1 MGANNSTGKAKGGQ
15 SITLNLK
22 EKSMEKY
29 LLELKKE
36 SSLKHIERLDLSR
49 QELAEIPPQI
59 SKLVG
64 LKILQMYDNGLKVV
78 PPEIGSS
85 CYSLS
90 SDVAFFRR
98 YFSLFARREASA
110 FLFLLFPFFLNSS
123 LRDDLS
129 PSRSLYRG

>member
-1 MGANNSTGKAKGGQ
+1 
-15 SITLNLK
+15 
-22 EKSMEKY
+22 MEKY

-78 PPEIGSS
+78 PPEIGMSFVPPRIFS
-85 CYSLS
+85 GFNGKPPAAPTTFAQPPLRITILE
-90 SDVAFFRR
+90 SDA
-98 YFSLFARREASA
+98 ASTV
-110 FLFLLFPFFLNSS
+110 LLLITFC
-123 LRDDLS
+123 
-129 PSRSLYRG
+129 SRG